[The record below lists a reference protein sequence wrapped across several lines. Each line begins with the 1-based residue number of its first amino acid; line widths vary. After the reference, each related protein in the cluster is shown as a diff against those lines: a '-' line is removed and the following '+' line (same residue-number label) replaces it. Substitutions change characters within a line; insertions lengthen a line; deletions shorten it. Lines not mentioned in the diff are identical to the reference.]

1 MRRILLA
8 ALACA
13 AFALPAFARDVP
25 FLSGRVV
32 DEAHV
37 LDAGTIAS
45 LEQKLKDHE
54 AKTGHQVVV
63 LTIASLGGEAVEDY
77 SLKVARTWQLG
88 RKGRNDGVLLLV
100 ARDDRKLRIEVGYGL
115 EGSLPDALTGR
126 IIRDEITPHFRSG
139 DYSGGIGAGVAA
151 ILGAIDGTYAPPPDS
166 PRMLRDS
173 GGMGTSLPEKILISL
188 FVLTILGIF
197 EFVGIITAGPGWFL
211 YFFLIPFWSAFPM
224 AIWGGQI
231 GLGVVIAHLLAF
243 PVLKMIVGQTEW
255 GKRIGKNMN
264 SSRGTSY
271 SGGSGWSSGGGFSSG
286 GDSGGFS
293 GGGGSFGGG
302 GSSGSW

>member
-13 AFALPAFARDVP
+13 ALALPSSARDVP

-45 LEQKLKDHE
+45 LDQKLKDHE

-115 EGSLPDALTGR
+115 EGSLPDALAGR

-139 DYSGGIGAGVAA
+139 DFAGGISAGVAA
-151 ILGAIDGTYAPPPDS
+151 VLGAIDGTYAPAPDS
-166 PRMLRDS
+166 GTMLRDS
-173 GGMGTSLPEKILISL
+173 GGMGTSLPEKILISA
-188 FVLTILGIF
+188 FVFGILGVF
-197 EFVGIITAGPGWFL
+197 EFVGILISGPGWFL

-224 AIWGGQI
+224 AIWGAQI
-231 GLGVVIAHLLAF
+231 GLDVLIAHLLVF
-243 PVLKMIVGQTEW
+243 PILKLIVGRTAW
-255 GKRIGKNMN
+255 GKSVGGSMT
-264 SSRGTSY
+264 SSRGSSY
-271 SGGSGWSSGGGFSSG
+271 SGGSGWSSGGGFSDG
-286 GDSGGFS
+286 GGFS